1 MEVEFT
7 IHAKV
12 KIISGSIPYIEAF
25 RLTHKEREKIKG
37 EKKIVK

>member
-7 IHAKV
+7 IHAKA

-25 RLTHKEREKIKG
+25 RLTHEEKKKVKG